1 MLSNGNSS
9 MAFNDFS
16 EMPYIPYKILEA
28 LLTEESQTA
37 QDFWKL
43 LKYADVE
50 ALSKDNLT
58 YDEKIALIWRGESIE
73 QDYNVFLK
81 PLVGS
86 SLDTAEAQTQLR
98 IFRFTNMPTN
108 QFESVVTFE
117 TDFITNEKTALV
129 YQNGMLCE
137 RTDLM
142 EALFLNIMNGRD
154 IGVGSGY
161 VSFNREFSRSCN
173 SQLNIGNSK
182 SFYGR
187 SLVMAINFAS
197 GESGGLC
204 G

>member
-1 MLSNGNSS
+1 MLSNGNNS

-16 EMPYIPYKILEA
+16 EMPYIPYKIITA
-28 LLTEESQTA
+28 LLNEESQIA
-37 QDFWKL
+37 ENFWKL
-43 LKYADVE
+43 LKYADVD
-50 ALSKDNLT
+50 ALDKDNLT
-58 YDEKIALIWRGESIE
+58 YDEKVALIWRGDSIE
-73 QDYNVFLK
+73 QNFNVFLK
-81 PLVGS
+81 PLIGS

-98 IFRFTNMPTN
+98 VFRFTSMPTN
-108 QFESVVTFE
+108 QFEAIITIE
-117 TDFITNEKTALV
+117 ADFITNEKTSLV

-142 EALFLNIMNGRD
+142 ESMFLNIFNGRD
-154 IGVGSGY
+154 IGLGSGF
-161 VSFNREFSRSCN
+161 VTFNREFSRSCN

-187 SLVMAINFAS
+187 SLVMALEFIS

>member
-16 EMPYIPYKILEA
+16 EMPYIPYKMLEA
-28 LLTEESQTA
+28 LLTEGSQVA

-43 LKYADVE
+43 LKYADVD
-50 ALSKDNLT
+50 ALDKTDLT
-58 YDEKIALIWRGESIE
+58 YEEKIELIWRGESLE
-73 QDYNVFLK
+73 QNYNVFLK
-81 PLVGS
+81 PLIGS

-98 IFRFTNMPTN
+98 IFRFTSMPTN
-108 QFESVVTFE
+108 QFESIITIE
-117 TDFITNEKTALV
+117 ADFITNEKTALV

-142 EALFLNIMNGRD
+142 ESMFLNIFNGRD
-154 IGVGSGY
+154 IGLGSGY
-161 VSFNREFSRSCN
+161 VNFNREFSRSCN

-187 SLVMAINFAS
+187 SLVLAISFAS

>member
-16 EMPYIPYKILEA
+16 EMPYIPYKMLEA
-28 LLTEESQTA
+28 LLTEESQVA

-43 LKYADVE
+43 LKYADVD
-50 ALSKDNLT
+50 ALDKDNLT
-58 YDEKIALIWRGESIE
+58 YEEKVELIWRGESLE
-73 QDYNVFLK
+73 QNFNVFLK
-81 PLVGS
+81 PLIGS

-98 IFRFTNMPTN
+98 IFRFTSMPTN
-108 QFESVVTFE
+108 QFEAILTIE
-117 TDFITNEKTALV
+117 ADFITNEKTALV

-142 EALFLNIMNGRD
+142 ESMFLNIFNGRD
-154 IGVGSGY
+154 IGVGSGF
-161 VSFNREFSRSCN
+161 VTFNREFSRSCN

-187 SLVMAINFAS
+187 SLVLAINFAS

>member
-16 EMPYIPYKILEA
+16 EMPYIPYKMLEA
-28 LLTEESQTA
+28 LLTEESQVA

-43 LKYADVE
+43 LKYADVD
-50 ALSKDNLT
+50 ALDKDNLT
-58 YDEKIALIWRGESIE
+58 YDEKVELIWRGESLE
-73 QDYNVFLK
+73 QNFNVFLK
-81 PLVGS
+81 PLIGS

-98 IFRFTNMPTN
+98 IFRFTSMPTN
-108 QFESVVTFE
+108 QFEATLTIE
-117 TDFITNEKTALV
+117 ADFITNEKTALV

-142 EALFLNIMNGRD
+142 ESMFLNIFNGRD
-154 IGVGSGY
+154 IGVGSGF
-161 VSFNREFSRSCN
+161 VTFNREFSRSCN

-187 SLVMAINFAS
+187 SLVMALEFIS

>member
-1 MLSNGNSS
+1 MLSNGNNS

-16 EMPYIPYKILEA
+16 EMPYIPYKIITA
-28 LLTEESQTA
+28 LLNEESQIA
-37 QDFWKL
+37 EDFWKL
-43 LKYADVE
+43 LKYADVD
-50 ALSKDNLT
+50 ALDKDNLT
-58 YDEKIALIWRGESIE
+58 YDEKVALIWRGDSIE
-73 QDYNVFLK
+73 QNFNVFLK

-98 IFRFTNMPTN
+98 VFRFTSMPTN
-108 QFESVVTFE
+108 QFEAIITIE
-117 TDFITNEKTALV
+117 ADFITNEKTSLV

-142 EALFLNIMNGRD
+142 ESMFLNIFNGRD
-154 IGVGSGY
+154 IGLGSGF
-161 VSFNREFSRSCN
+161 VTFNREFSRSCN

-187 SLVMAINFAS
+187 SLVMALEFIS

>member
-16 EMPYIPYKILEA
+16 EMPYIPYKMLEA
-28 LLTEESQTA
+28 LLTEESQVA

-43 LKYADVE
+43 LKYADVD
-50 ALSKDNLT
+50 ALDKDNLT
-58 YDEKIALIWRGESIE
+58 YDEKVELIWRGESLE
-73 QDYNVFLK
+73 QNFNVFLK
-81 PLVGS
+81 PLIGS

-98 IFRFTNMPTN
+98 IFRFTSMPTN
-108 QFESVVTFE
+108 QFEAILTIE
-117 TDFITNEKTALV
+117 ADFITNEKTALV

-142 EALFLNIMNGRD
+142 ESMFLNIFNGRD
-154 IGVGSGY
+154 IGVGSGF
-161 VSFNREFSRSCN
+161 VTFNREFSRSCN

-187 SLVMAINFAS
+187 SLILAINFAS

>member
-16 EMPYIPYKILEA
+16 EMPYIPYKMLEA
-28 LLTEESQTA
+28 LLTEESQVA

-43 LKYADVE
+43 LKYADVD
-50 ALSKDNLT
+50 ALDKDNLT
-58 YDEKIALIWRGESIE
+58 YDEKVELIWRGESLE
-73 QDYNVFLK
+73 QNYNVFLK
-81 PLVGS
+81 PLIGS

-98 IFRFTNMPTN
+98 IFRFTSMPTN
-108 QFESVVTFE
+108 QFEAILTIE
-117 TDFITNEKTALV
+117 ADFITNEKTALV

-142 EALFLNIMNGRD
+142 ESMFLNIFNGRD
-154 IGVGSGY
+154 IGVGSGF
-161 VSFNREFSRSCN
+161 VTFNREFSRSCN

-187 SLVMAINFAS
+187 SLVLAINFVS

>member
-16 EMPYIPYKILEA
+16 EMPYIPYKMLEA
-28 LLTEESQTA
+28 LLTEESQVA

-43 LKYADVE
+43 LKYADVD
-50 ALSKDNLT
+50 ALDKDNLT
-58 YDEKIALIWRGESIE
+58 YDEKVELIWRGESLE
-73 QDYNVFLK
+73 QNFNVFLK
-81 PLVGS
+81 PLIGS

-98 IFRFTNMPTN
+98 IFRFTSMPTN
-108 QFESVVTFE
+108 QFEAILTIEV
-117 TDFITNEKTALV
+117 DFITNEKTALV

-142 EALFLNIMNGRD
+142 ESMFLNIFNGRD
-154 IGVGSGY
+154 IGVGSGF
-161 VSFNREFSRSCN
+161 VTFNREFSRSCN

-187 SLVMAINFAS
+187 SLVLAINFAS

>member
-16 EMPYIPYKILEA
+16 EMPYIPYKMLEA
-28 LLTEESQTA
+28 LLTEESQVA

-43 LKYADVE
+43 LKYADVD
-50 ALSKDNLT
+50 ALDKDNLT
-58 YDEKIALIWRGESIE
+58 YDEKVELIWRGESLE
-73 QDYNVFLK
+73 QNFNVFLK
-81 PLVGS
+81 PLIGS

-98 IFRFTNMPTN
+98 IFRFTSMPTN
-108 QFESVVTFE
+108 QFEAILTIE
-117 TDFITNEKTALV
+117 ADFITNEKTALV

-142 EALFLNIMNGRD
+142 ESMFLNIFNGRD
-154 IGVGSGY
+154 IGVGSGF
-161 VSFNREFSRSCN
+161 VTFNREFSRSCN

-187 SLVMAINFAS
+187 SLVLAINFAS

>member
-16 EMPYIPYKILEA
+16 EMPYIPYKMLEA
-28 LLTEESQTA
+28 LLTEESQVA

-43 LKYADVE
+43 LKYADVD
-50 ALSKDNLT
+50 ALDKDNLT
-58 YDEKIALIWRGESIE
+58 YDEKVKLIWRGESLE
-73 QDYNVFLK
+73 QNFNVFLK
-81 PLVGS
+81 PLIGS

-98 IFRFTNMPTN
+98 IFRFTSMPTN
-108 QFESVVTFE
+108 QFEAILTIE
-117 TDFITNEKTALV
+117 ADFITNEKTALV

-142 EALFLNIMNGRD
+142 ESMFLNIFNGRD
-154 IGVGSGY
+154 IGVGSGF
-161 VSFNREFSRSCN
+161 VTFNREFSRSCN

-187 SLVMAINFAS
+187 SLVLAINFAS

>member
-16 EMPYIPYKILEA
+16 EMPYIPYKMLEA
-28 LLTEESQTA
+28 LLTEESQVA

-43 LKYADVE
+43 LKYADVD
-50 ALSKDNLT
+50 ALDKDNLT
-58 YDEKIALIWRGESIE
+58 YDEKLELIWRGESLE
-73 QDYNVFLK
+73 QNFNVFLK
-81 PLVGS
+81 PLIGS

-98 IFRFTNMPTN
+98 IFRFTSMPTN
-108 QFESVVTFE
+108 QFEAILTIE
-117 TDFITNEKTALV
+117 ADFITNEKTALV

-142 EALFLNIMNGRD
+142 ESMFLNIFNGRD
-154 IGVGSGY
+154 IGVGSGF
-161 VSFNREFSRSCN
+161 VTFNREFSRSCN

-187 SLVMAINFAS
+187 SLVLAINFAS

>member
-1 MLSNGNSS
+1 MLSNGNNS

-16 EMPYIPYKILEA
+16 EMPYIPYKIITA
-28 LLTEESQTA
+28 LLNEESQIA
-37 QDFWKL
+37 EDFWKL
-43 LKYADVE
+43 LKYADVD
-50 ALSKDNLT
+50 ALDKDNLT
-58 YDEKIALIWRGESIE
+58 YNEKVALIWRGDSIE
-73 QDYNVFLK
+73 QNFNVFLK

-98 IFRFTNMPTN
+98 VFRFTSMPTN
-108 QFESVVTFE
+108 QFEAIITIE
-117 TDFITNEKTALV
+117 ADFITNEKTSLV

-142 EALFLNIMNGRD
+142 ESMFLNIFNGRD
-154 IGVGSGY
+154 IGLGSGF
-161 VSFNREFSRSCN
+161 VTFNREFSRSCN

-187 SLVMAINFAS
+187 SLVMALEFIS